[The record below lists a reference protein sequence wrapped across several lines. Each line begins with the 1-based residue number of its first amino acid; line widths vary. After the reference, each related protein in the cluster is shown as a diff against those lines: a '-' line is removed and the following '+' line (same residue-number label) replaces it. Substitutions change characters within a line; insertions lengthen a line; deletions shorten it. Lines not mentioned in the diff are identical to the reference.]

1 MLEGALEP
9 EEDRVFTRGNSR
21 KDKDALPGRN
31 NAMAMEGD
39 EEDDDEEDD
48 SEEEGSG
55 E

>member
-1 MLEGALEP
+1 MEP

-21 KDKDALPGRN
+21 KDKDVIPGRN
-31 NAMAMEGD
+31 GGMEDEDDLED
-39 EEDDDEEDD
+39 EEDG